1 MANLMFINQIPR
13 NIPCSGQYFVDTNVW
28 VYYAYMANK
37 SYNLS
42 KENQYKINE
51 YSRFIEKVKE
61 SGGSLFTSSLCLSEL
76 ANVIER
82 KALEQYN
89 HNNNTSLKIKKFRE
103 ISQERQQIVDDIDTA
118 WCSIKDIATII
129 EHSIS
134 KETGEHII
142 TEIRAAPLDAYD
154 AIFLQLIKNKK
165 LTNIITDDKDFQEVS
180 DHIDIY
186 TA

>member
-1 MANLMFINQIPR
+1 MANLMLINNISR
-13 NIPCSGQYFVDTNVW
+13 NTPCSEKYFVDTNVW
-28 VYYAYMANK
+28 VYYAYMSNK

-42 KENQYKINE
+42 EDKKNKINN
-51 YSRFIEKVKE
+51 YSRFIEKVVE
-61 SGGSLFTSSLCLSEL
+61 DGGSLFTSSLCLSEL

-89 HNNNTSLKIKKFRE
+89 DNHKTSLNIKLFRKIE
-103 ISQERQQIVDDIDTA
+103 QERKQILDDINTA
-118 WCSIKDIATII
+118 WRSITDIATII

-134 KETGEHII
+134 KETGYHII
-142 TEIRAAPLDAYD
+142 NEIKAAPLDAYD

-165 LTNIITDDKDFQEVS
+165 LTNIITDDNDFQNVS
-180 DHIDIY
+180 DDIDIY